1 MAQHARETIYVL
13 DVQSDGQARMQAYAF
28 HEVEAAPNMKIETGT
43 VCPVPTEQALSLLRD
58 LVAAR
63 ITPPVMVLRW
73 NGTGNH
79 FQAINYQ
86 AAEHEH
92 YATNIAALSLKRNEI
107 LIEHGWKALDAIE
120 YDEDKTG
127 RAAAQTIKAVRRAAR
142 EARRAT
148 ELPTGA
154 ESGANDGGPDSAQD
168 LEADPSNG
176 QGCNSAGVQ
185 RELFMYQYPS
195 SSEEDRST
203 QAKDGRQTVLREAE
217 EVRGT
222 ELSQARAKEEQREAT
237 QGIGN
242 EQPAEI
248 GQGQSNQE
256 LQHLSQQNIS
266 GKNTDGQQ
274 AQMKMTSSEGAE
286 ADRQPGSL

>member
-1 MAQHARETIYVL
+1 
-13 DVQSDGQARMQAYAF
+13 
-28 HEVEAAPNMKIETGT
+28 
-43 VCPVPTEQALSLLRD
+43 
-58 LVAAR
+58 
-63 ITPPVMVLRW
+63 MVLRW

-92 YATNIAALSLKRNEI
+92 YATNIAALSLKRNDI
-107 LIEHGWKALDAIE
+107 VIEHGWKALDAIE